1 MKEASYTDCEAVVSS
16 LRQSFRAGK
25 SRPYTKRIQNLLAI
39 KKFLLE
45 NENEIVS
52 ALAKDLGRDHFDA
65 VGLELIPLHGDLDL
79 IVRSLKEWMQPT
91 YSKVPLY
98 MQPATSETVPEP
110 YGVTLIVGSFN
121 YPIQLLVCRN
131 YSLTFYL

>member
-1 MKEASYTDCEAVVSS
+1 MAEVSASDCAEAVAS
-16 LRQSFRAGK
+16 LRKCFQEGK
-25 SRPYTKRIQNLLAI
+25 SKSYEKRIQNLMGI

-45 NENEIVS
+45 NEKQIVE

-79 IVRSLKEWMQPT
+79 IMRSLHDWMKPT
-91 YSKVPLY
+91 YTRVPLY

-110 YGVTLIVGSFN
+110 YGVTLIIGSFN
-121 YPIQLLVCRN
+121 YPIQLLVCS
-131 YSLTFYL
+131 YHCY